1 MMAFSYTGM
10 TFTPLVFG
18 ELAEAVTIKLVP
30 FGVALLALLVLLFTE
45 LMNRA
50 VKRLQTAG

>member
-1 MMAFSYTGM
+1 MMAFSYTSM

-18 ELAEAVTIKLVP
+18 ELAEAVTIKLLP

-50 VKRLQTAG
+50 VKRRQTAG

>member
-10 TFTPLVFG
+10 TFTPLLFG
-18 ELAEAVTIKLVP
+18 ELAVTIKLLP
-30 FGVALLALLVLLFTE
+30 FGVALLALLVLLFAE
-45 LMNRA
+45 LMSRA

>member
-10 TFTPLVFG
+10 TFTPLLFG
-18 ELAEAVTIKLVP
+18 ELAKAVTIKQLP

-45 LMNRA
+45 LMSRA
-50 VKRLQTAG
+50 VNRRQTAG